1 MHGYLRF
8 EIDDLQLFMK
18 SLLLAVLSFSNL
30 PFCSSSC
37 MSAKSRALAAK
48 EILFN
53 GNRHMARLTKK

>member
-18 SLLLAVLSFSNL
+18 SLLLLVLSLSTL
-30 PFCSSSC
+30 LCRSSSST
-37 MSAKSRALAAK
+37 SAKSRALGAK

-53 GNRHMARLTKK
+53 GKSYMMGLTKM